1 MIKQFFQSVAM
12 TCAFAASTALALPI
26 DFDLGKAGNYTLLAT
41 GTNVHH
47 GTQDMGSLILGSEAY
62 IYGNV
67 GARELLNMA
76 DGAVVYG
83 DADYGSLIQQQGSSI
98 QGHANTQAASAFWDA
113 LYWDLKSASVAAQS
127 LSGISKG
134 YINSSQTFDTQGSLS
149 VFNILGLSLSA
160 GNKLTLNGGADDVFI
175 INVDYFGFYLGG
187 GAEIALAGGLKAENV
202 LFNVFGAYSSGHVN
216 VAAGT
221 MKGTY
226 IAPDAYMQLGDG
238 LDLDGVRFLAA
249 GISGNLQT
257 VQGFRKPEPPH
268 EVPEPAP
275 FVLLMAGLFLIGL
288 SRRQQK

>member
-1 MIKQFFQSVAM
+1 MA
-12 TCAFAASTALALPI
+12 CALTSSAAFALPI
-26 DFDLGKAGNYTLLAT
+26 DLGNAGNYTLLAT

-47 GTQDMGSLILGSEAY
+47 GVQDMGSLILGSEAY
-62 IYGNV
+62 IHGNV

-76 DGAVVYG
+76 HGSIVYG
-83 DADYGSLIQQQGSSI
+83 DADYGSLTQEPGASIEGDANVQSS
-98 QGHANTQAASAFWDA
+98 AAFWDA
-113 LYWDLKSASVAAQS
+113 LYTDVKSASVAAKN
-127 LSGISKG
+127 LTGTNKG
-134 YINSSQTFDTQGSLS
+134 YINSTQTFNTQGDLS

-160 GNKLTLNGGADDVFI
+160 GSKLTLSGDADDVFV

-202 LFNVFGAYSSGHVN
+202 LFNVHGAYSAGHVN

-238 LDLDGVRFLAA
+238 LNLDGVRFLGA

-257 VQGFRKPEPPH
+257 VNGFTPPPVVTVSEPS
-268 EVPEPAP
+268 
-275 FVLLMAGLFLIGL
+275 VLLLLGLGL
-288 SRRQQK
+288 LGLGVIRRTR